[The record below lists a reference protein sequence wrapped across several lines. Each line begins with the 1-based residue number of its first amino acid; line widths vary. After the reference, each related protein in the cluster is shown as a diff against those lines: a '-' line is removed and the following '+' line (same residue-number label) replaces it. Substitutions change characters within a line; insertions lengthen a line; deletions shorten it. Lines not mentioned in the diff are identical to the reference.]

1 MRTLVQAIEVKR
13 SMTRIEVGSRGY
25 ACSWPLA
32 TASWLADSTVRRG
45 SCKVGIVLSALRQL
59 SKLHKVYKYL
69 KRDYSIWEIKFCK
82 VSIRSLHYFRFIDYR

>member
-25 ACSWPLA
+25 ACY
-32 TASWLADSTVRRG
+32 ASWLADSTVRRG

-82 VSIRSLHYFRFIDYR
+82 VSIRSLHYLRFIDYR